1 MSFFKYNGSGIP
13 KDIRWYFSVDRISK
27 GEKKDII
34 LIFNNKRY
42 PAYIQCELLELAR
55 TRMFWTNDLGI
66 MFRSLFSDYEI
77 SSSDSFPF
85 IIFEKTDID
94 EYRVLFI
101 ESDVSTISTDA
112 GNLSMGALDLETQ
125 VNVIGDREG
134 KKTLYYTY
142 KYERSPK
149 NRAAAMKIHGTKC
162 MACGFDFE
170 SKYGELG
177 KDFIEVHH
185 TVPLHSR
192 DEEVDVNPKTD
203 LICVCSNCHRMIH
216 RKKGVVLSLVELKR
230 IIRK

>member
-1 MSFFKYNGSGIP
+1 
-13 KDIRWYFSVDRISK
+13 
-27 GEKKDII
+27 
-34 LIFNNKRY
+34 
-42 PAYIQCELLELAR
+42 
-55 TRMFWTNDLGI
+55 